1 LGYPNKQGY
10 LAPYKGTNYHL
21 PEFRQGPRPQGSK
34 ELFNYCHSFLRNVI
48 EMSFGVLKMKWRI
61 LLGIP
66 TYPVEK
72 QSKIILACMT
82 LHNFIQESALIDQ
95 EFDKCDQD
103 ENYMPMPSQNASDQR
118 VDINQLAHDTNI
130 NALCDSIS
138 NVLMNEID

>member
-1 LGYPNKQGY
+1 
-10 LAPYKGTNYHL
+10 
-21 PEFRQGPRPQGSK
+21 
-34 ELFNYCHSFLRNVI
+34 
-48 EMSFGVLKMKWRI
+48 MSFGVLKMKWRI

-138 NVLMNEID
+138 NALMNEID